1 MENDIIST
9 YSVNNVVISNRYISK
24 MITQIGEKESLYDF
38 YIDILRYDLEDVKIY
53 DSKEIYV
60 KKVSRFFEEVPG
72 SCTAEQFIRAVYEAS
87 TELSLP
93 KEKRNPTIALGYI
106 KPGEDLVLFSGNQS
120 SMKVELTENDKV
132 VVFSNH

>member
-1 MENDIIST
+1 MDTERKLEKGGEASL
-9 YSVNNVVISNRYISK
+9 NRTQGWQQGVSK
-24 MITQIGEKESLYDF
+24 QKEKGE